1 MYPVYKSLGVKEE
14 CKDVKVQFP
23 PQHQEC
29 QPGLEYIMMPRPI
42 SNNPYSRGSGKLQ
55 GKVAIITGGDSGI
68 GRAIAYAFAKEGA
81 DITIS
86 YLNEEEDACETKAF
100 VEQIGRRCLLV
111 PGDLKNE
118 ILKRADVKNFICPF
132 F

>member
-1 MYPVYKSLGVKEE
+1 MYPVYNSLGFKEE

-23 PQHQEC
+23 PQQQEC

-86 YLNEEEDACETKAF
+86 YLNEEEEKLF
-100 VEQIGRRCLLV
+100 RE
-111 PGDLKNE
+111 NF
-118 ILKRADVKNFICPF
+118 LKRF
-132 F
+132 